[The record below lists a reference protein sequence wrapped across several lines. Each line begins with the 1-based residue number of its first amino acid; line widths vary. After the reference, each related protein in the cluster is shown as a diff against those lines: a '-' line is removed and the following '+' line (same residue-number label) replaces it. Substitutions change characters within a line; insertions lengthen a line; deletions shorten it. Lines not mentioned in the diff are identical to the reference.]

1 MSPTQCNTFGQ
12 NWQHILSELVI
23 KAENLAQS
31 SQRKSKMSVEQLVQT
46 LVLGCLE
53 QEKTSLRLW
62 SEVAADLGCEIT
74 TSSIDE
80 RLTERVVMLLYI
92 ILQWSIEQ
100 KLDVSRLPV
109 KKLEQF
115 CRVILYDAT
124 LLTLPPILKRVFQG
138 SRDKTM
144 GQMKLQVGYDYL
156 NAQLQSVNIHEGIE
170 PDQKDKGLLEQTV
183 KGSLLIFDLGYFDQL
198 VLAEMQARK
207 AFFVTRYQSQ
217 TGLYDLETEADVDLV
232 KELQDVKGNWFEA
245 HYKLG
250 RNAKVEVR
258 LVARRVSQ
266 QETEKRRR
274 EVQKRAKSSGYT
286 ASQRSLIFCD
296 WDIIITNLSDEW
308 TAQEIMDLYGVRWQI
323 ELVFKAWKSYLDLG
337 NFGYWR
343 AERILCQLYATL
355 IGAVLCQSAFASV
368 RYIQSEASLFK
379 AFRIIRRHISSLLAV
394 IRRNWWGLGV
404 WTRDLKQVLLKFGQQ
419 QNLETA
425 PSTLRRLMNWG

>member
-1 MSPTQCNTFGQ
+1 MSQNQSNTFGQ
-12 NWQHILSELVI
+12 KWQHTLSELVI
-23 KAENLAQS
+23 KAEQIAQS
-31 SQRKSKMSVEQLVQT
+31 SQRKGKMSVEQLVQT

-53 QEKTSLRLW
+53 QEATSLRLW
-62 SEVAADLGCEIT
+62 SEVAADLGCDIT

-80 RLTERVVMLLYI
+80 RLTGRVVMLLYI
-92 ILQWSIEQ
+92 ILQWSIRQ

-124 LLTLPPILKRVFQG
+124 LLTLPPILKSVFQG
-138 SRDKTM
+138 GRDKTM

-170 PDQKDKGLLEQTV
+170 PDQKDKGLLEQAV
-183 KGSLLIFDLGYFDQL
+183 VDSLLIFDLGYFDQL
-198 VLAEMQARK
+198 VLAEIQARK

-217 TGLYDLETEADVDLV
+217 TGLYDLETEADIDLV
-232 KELQDVKGNWFEA
+232 KELQDVKGDWFEA

-266 QETEKRRR
+266 QEAEKRRR
-274 EVQKRAKSSGYT
+274 AAHQRAKASGYT
-286 ASQRSLIFCD
+286 ASQRSLILCD
-296 WDIIITNLSDEW
+296 WDIVITNLCAEW

-337 NFGYWR
+337 DFGYWR

-355 IGAVLCQSAFASV
+355 IGAVLCHSAFASV
-368 RYIQSEASLFK
+368 RYVASEASLFK
-379 AFRIIRRHISSLLAV
+379 AFRIIRRYIRHLLRV
-394 IRRNWWGLGV
+394 IRRNWWGIGA
-404 WTRDLKQVLLKFGQQ
+404 WRRDLRQALLKFGQQ
-419 QNLETA
+419 QNLETT
-425 PSTLRRLMNWG
+425 PSSLHRLINWG